1 MSWISEGITKIERSL
16 IATTLVHGWDFVR
29 EVATEPHEFFDLR
42 LQATWKAIRTIADR
56 SEPVDAITVE
66 RELEKQGVREAVGPL
81 LFDLL
86 CDPLTTVPE
95 WNAAEIRQ
103 AWLSRETRRVC
114 GEIASVADKDG
125 AELLT
130 DALRGLAALEANA
143 PQQAES
149 IGSLVRERMAD
160 LERIAG
166 EKLEG
171 KHVLTG
177 QPTGIDSLD
186 AKIGGWQRGIVS
198 VVAARPGMG
207 KSSLGL
213 ATAFGHL
220 GGKTGGCHVF
230 SLEDVRASYTDRAI
244 SRLAGIPSESI
255 RACKYTREQIQC
267 LGEAAQKLGRAT
279 GWIVDDRSG
288 LTAVD
293 IVRAW
298 RRELK
303 NNDTRTVIV
312 DYLQIMRWPQG
323 CRSDHEAITQNI
335 TTLADAA
342 KADKIA
348 CVVMSQLNRD
358 LERREDKRPML
369 ADLRGSG
376 SVEERAKCA
385 IGLYRG
391 SYYGEPT
398 EGVDYESGERAPSRV
413 DFESRI
419 DLLVLKNSNGE
430 NGLVR
435 ANWNGATTRIW

>member
-1 MSWISEGITKIERSL
+1 MSWITEGVTKIERSL
-16 IATTLVHGWDFVR
+16 VATAMVNGWAAVSV
-29 EVATEPHEFFDLR
+29 VATEPREFFDLR
-42 LQATWKAIRTIADR
+42 LQVTWEAIRSIADR
-56 SEPVDAITVE
+56 SEPVDVITVE
-66 RELEKQGVREAVGPL
+66 RELEKQGKRDAVGNL
-81 LFDLL
+81 LFDLM
-86 CDPLTTVPE
+86 CDPLTTVPD

-114 GEIASVADKDG
+114 GEIAAVADKDG

-130 DALRGLAALEANA
+130 DALRNLASLEANA

-149 IGSLVRERMAD
+149 IGALVLERMGD

-166 EKLEG
+166 EKLQG

-177 QPTGIDSLD
+177 QPTGIASLD

-198 VVAARPGMG
+198 IVAARPGMG

-213 ATAFGHL
+213 ATAFAHM
-220 GGKTGGCHVF
+220 GGKAGGCHVF
-230 SLEDVRASYTDRAI
+230 SLEDVRASYTDRAL
-244 SRLAGIPSESI
+244 SRLAGVSSEVI
-255 RACKYTREQIQC
+255 RSADYSREQIQC
-267 LGEAAQKLGRAT
+267 LGEAAQKLGKAK

-288 LTAVD
+288 LTGVD

-303 NNDTRTVIV
+303 SNETRTVIV

-342 KADKIA
+342 KTDRIA

-398 EGVDYESGERAPSRV
+398 EGVDYGSGERAPSKA
-413 DFESRI
+413 DFDARI

-430 NGLVR
+430 NGSVR